1 MNNPKKR
8 CAFCHRWYQPDPRT
22 RKHQLACKKTACR
35 KRRHAAADRSLR
47 IRRPRRHG
55 DNWKLKIRA
64 WARNYPYY
72 WRQYRKAHPEYVERD
87 NRRRS
92 LAAKKARAFRKTDAM
107 RQISVEK
114 IRSIRDLGA
123 GCSAKVDAIVRRVE
137 GIEDYLLWTVEK
149 AVPQKTDGMALGR
162 PGGVG

>member
-1 MNNPKKR
+1 MKNPKKR
-8 CAFCHRWYQPDPRT
+8 CAFCHRWYKPDPRT
-22 RKHQLACKKTACR
+22 RKHQLACKKIACR

-47 IRRPRRHG
+47 IKRPRPPG

-92 LAAKKARAFRKTDAM
+92 LSAKKARAFRKTDAM

-123 GCSAKVDAIVRRVE
+123 GCSAKADAIGRRVE
-137 GIEDYLLWTVEK
+137 GIMDYLLWTVEK
-149 AVPQKTDGMALGR
+149 AVPQNTDGMALGG
-162 PGGVG
+162 PSG

>member
-1 MNNPKKR
+1 MKNSKKR
-8 CAFCHRWYQPDPRT
+8 CAFCHWWYQPDPRT

-35 KRRHAAADRSLR
+35 KLRHAAADRSWR
-47 IRRPRRHG
+47 IKHPRRKQT
-55 DNWKLKIRA
+55 WKLKVRA

-87 NRRRS
+87 NRRRAS
-92 LAAKKARAFRKTDAM
+92 AAKRARMFRKTDAM
-107 RQISVEK
+107 RQISIEK

-123 GCSAKVDAIVRRVE
+123 GCSAKTDAIDRRVE
-137 GIEDYLLWTVEK
+137 GIMDYLLWTVEK
-149 AVPQKTDGMALGR
+149 AVPQNTDGMAFLR